1 MKKEPKETTQAEM
14 SDEQRVDDAILV
26 IAENQLKENKPA
38 ETMIT
43 LNRLM
48 AIGKSRED
56 AMKSIVSVLSSEIFE
71 MMKEN
76 TTFDEFRYVENLKA
90 LPKN

>member
-1 MKKEPKETTQAEM
+1 MKKESEEVSQEGL
-14 SDEQRVDDAILV
+14 SDKQRIEKSILV

-48 AIGKSRED
+48 AIGKSREE
-56 AMKSIVSVLSSEIFE
+56 AMRCIVSVLSAEIFE
-71 MMKEN
+71 MMKESVA
-76 TTFDEFRYVENLKA
+76 FDEFRYVEKLKK
-90 LPKN
+90 LV

>member
-1 MKKEPKETTQAEM
+1 M
-14 SDEQRVDDAILV
+14 SDEQRIDDAILV

-56 AMKSIVSVLSSEIFE
+56 AMRCIVSVLSAEIFE

-76 TTFDEFRYVENLKA
+76 ATFNKCDT
-90 LPKN
+90 

>member
-1 MKKEPKETTQAEM
+1 M
-14 SDEQRVDDAILV
+14 SDEQRIEKSILV
-26 IAENQLKENKPA
+26 IAENQLKENNPA

-48 AIGKSRED
+48 AIGKSRKE
-56 AMKSIVSVLSSEIFE
+56 AMACIASVLSAEIFE

-76 TTFDEFRYVENLKA
+76 AVLDEFRYTENLKA
-90 LPKN
+90 LPKS

>member
-1 MKKEPKETTQAEM
+1 MKKEAKETMQAEM
-14 SDEQRVDDAILV
+14 SDEQRIDDTILV